1 MDQDANGRDSFFT
14 RANRL
19 FRGPIHPAAAQLP
32 VEGSLPALDGATGW
46 LNSSPLSAEGLRG
59 RVVLVQL
66 WTYTCTNWLR
76 TLAYIRAWA
85 TRYSDHGLTVVGVHT
100 PEFDFEH
107 HPDNV
112 GRAAKDL
119 QVDYP
124 IAIDSDDAIW
134 SAFDNHYWPALYFV
148 DAQGQIRHHRF
159 GEGDS
164 EQSEMVIQRLLM
176 EAGIEGIGQDL
187 VAVDAA
193 GVEAAADWDSLWSPE
208 NYLSYERTENFAS
221 PYGAVL
227 DTPNLYATPPSLR
240 LNHWAL
246 SGDWTVKRQ
255 AIVCNQA
262 EGRIAYRFHAR
273 DLHLVMAPATP
284 GDVHRVS
291 GAHRQAAT
299 GRRPR
304 SRRRRPGQRQG
315 HRAAAVPAH
324 PPTRPHRRADLRD
337 HLPRRWRPGLRLH
350 LRLDRASP
358 PATRCCRDHARRRGG
373 QLLDVLGL
381 HERGTYCGGSPVN
394 HHIL

>member
-1 MDQDANGRDSFFT
+1 MDQDTNDRDSFLT

-32 VEGSLPALDGATGW
+32 VEGSLPSLDGATGW
-46 LNSSPLSAEGLRG
+46 LNSSPLSAEGLG
-59 RVVLVQL
+59 GHVVLVQF
-66 WTYTCTNWLR
+66 WTYTCINWLR

-85 TRYSDHGLTVVGVHT
+85 KKYRDHGLTVVGVHT

-112 GRAAKDL
+112 RRAAKDL

-124 IAIDSDDAIW
+124 IAIDSDYAIW

-176 EAGIEGIGQDL
+176 EAGIDEIGQDL

-193 GVEAAADWDSLWSPE
+193 GVEAAADWDSLRSPE
-208 NYLSYERTENFAS
+208 NYLGFARTENFAS

-227 DTPNLYATPPSLR
+227 DTPNLYAAPPSLR

-255 AIVCNQA
+255 AIVGNQA

-284 GDVHRVS
+284 GTSIAFQARIDGQPPGAAHGADVDDQGNGRVTEPRLYQLI
-291 GAHRQAAT
+291 RQ
-299 GRRPR
+299 
-304 SRRRRPGQRQG
+304 PGPIAER
-315 HRAAAVPAH
+315 
-324 PPTRPHRRADLRD
+324 TFEITF
-337 HLPRRWRPGLRLH
+337 
-350 LRLDRASP
+350 LD
-358 PATRCCRDHARRRGG
+358 GG
-373 QLLDVLGL
+373 VQAYAFTFG
-381 HERGTYCGGSPVN
+381 
-394 HHIL
+394 